1 MRLTLVRHIQ
11 TLAPEGTCYG
21 RSEPGL
27 PPDHESRH
35 RELARALAGETFHAI
50 YSSPLR
56 RCALLA
62 DAIAGGRGVTC
73 DDRLMELDF
82 GLWEGLPWGEIERRP
97 EAAPFFADWVH
108 NPPPGGERFL
118 DLIGRV
124 GAFLRHLEH
133 LHDGHH
139 LLVVSHSGPIRA
151 ILGLAE
157 RLPPEDFFKRSLNY
171 GQISQVEL

>member
-97 EAAPFFADWVH
+97 EAAPFSPTGCTTPRPAASASSTSS
-108 NPPPGGERFL
+108 
-118 DLIGRV
+118 
-124 GAFLRHLEH
+124 GASAPSWAWRN
-133 LHDGHH
+133 D
-139 LLVVSHSGPIRA
+139 SR
-151 ILGLAE
+151 
-157 RLPPEDFFKRSLNY
+157 RR
-171 GQISQVEL
+171 ISSSVP